1 MKKNIRIL
9 FLLLLIYYAF
19 GECGIWIESYCTC
32 YLYKRICEY
41 DSSPDEHMTCI
52 DINKCIKK
60 GDQFYN
66 KDLKKTGCTSLQAYK
81 DNKNNGYSCK

>member
-1 MKKNIRIL
+1 
-9 FLLLLIYYAF
+9 
-19 GECGIWIESYCTC
+19 
-32 YLYKRICEY
+32 
-41 DSSPDEHMTCI
+41 MTCI